1 MFGDDMMVTGSQ
13 SPWLFSLEP
22 DDDIVVVKIESRYVK
37 FSNSITNEN
46 LA

>member
-1 MFGDDMMVTGSQ
+1 MIGDDMMVTE
-13 SPWLFSLEP
+13 SPWIFSLEP

-37 FSNSITNEN
+37 FSNSITNLN